1 MKSASRTG
9 IRTDDGLSRPRRGG
23 SGAAGMAQK
32 MVGLRQDLPVGAG
45 LVLGAGTFALL
56 LVVWCAASYGGL
68 ASSVFLPTPGAVV
81 QRLLELA
88 TEGVLWRDVWTSNVR
103 VLTGFLLAAL
113 VAVPLGYLAGNLA
126 AFDAVISPL
135 MGYVRYMPVPAFLPL
150 IMLYLGIGESAK
162 VAVIFLGAVVQMV
175 IMIADLSRQVPTNL
189 LRAALTMGA
198 STREVFTR
206 VLWPASLPGLMDVLR
221 VNLGW
226 AWTYLVVAELVAA
239 GEGMGFRI
247 LKAQRFLQTDTIF
260 LYITLIG
267 LLGLAFDLALRY
279 LNGRL
284 FPWARDPLRR

>member
-1 MKSASRTG
+1 MKAVRAAEG
-9 IRTDDGLSRPRRGG
+9 RRDEALVRALSR
-23 SGAAGMAQK
+23 ALADW
-32 MVGLRQDLPVGAG
+32 VLGLRRDLPAGAG
-45 LVLGAGTFALL
+45 LALGSGTFALML
-56 LVVWCAASYGGL
+56 AIWCAVSYGGV
-68 ASSVFLPTPGAVV
+68 ASGIFLPTPTSVV
-81 QRLLELA
+81 QRLLQLA
-88 TEGVLWRDVWTSNVR
+88 GEGVLWRDVWVSNMR
-103 VLTGFLLAAL
+103 VLMGYLMAAL
-113 VAVPLGYLAGNLA
+113 VAIPLGYLAGNLA
-126 AFDAVISPL
+126 AFDAVVSPV
-135 MGYVRYMPVPAFLPL
+135 MGYLRYMPVPAFLPL
-150 IMLYLGIGESAK
+150 IMLYLGIGEPAK

-175 IMIADLSRQVPTNL
+175 IMIADLSRKVPTDL

-198 STREVFTR
+198 STREVFAR
-206 VLWPASLPGLMDVLR
+206 VLWPASLPGLVDVLR

>member
-1 MKSASRTG
+1 MSAISGSRG
-9 IRTDDGLSRPRRGG
+9 RTSDRVRPPDAPSLAGLARR
-23 SGAAGMAQK
+23 AL
-32 MVGLRQDLPVGAG
+32 GLRQELPAGAG
-45 LVLGAGTFALL
+45 LALGGGTFTLML
-56 LVVWCAASYGGL
+56 GIWCAVSYGGL
-68 ASSVFLPTPGAVV
+68 ASVVFVPTPTAVV
-81 QRLLELA
+81 QRLGELA
-88 TEGVLWRDVWTSNVR
+88 GAGVLWQDVSVSNLR
-103 VLTGFLLAAL
+103 VLLGFLLAAL

-126 AFDAVISPL
+126 AFDAVVSPV
-135 MGYVRYMPVPAFLPL
+135 MGYLRYMPVPAFLPL
-150 IMLYLGIGESAK
+150 IMLYLGIGEAAK

-175 IMIADLSRQVPTNL
+175 IMIADLSRQVPTDL

-198 STREVFTR
+198 STREVFAR
-206 VLWPASLPGLMDVLR
+206 VLWPASLPGLLDVLR

-267 LLGLAFDLALRY
+267 LLGLAFDMALRY

-284 FPWARDPLRR
+284 FPWAKDPLRR

>member
-1 MKSASRTG
+1 
-9 IRTDDGLSRPRRGG
+9 
-23 SGAAGMAQK
+23 MAQK